1 MAERYL
7 KIVERVPDLPA
18 AWAFIMGALDEVREP
33 RVEIVPTW
41 SSEDGFRQC
50 FYDVVVSGTPVTEPE
65 K

>member
-1 MAERYL
+1 
-7 KIVERVPDLPA
+7 
-18 AWAFIMGALDEVREP
+18 MGALDEVREP